1 MDKNPLLNEIQKKDS
16 DAEIVETTDDGY
28 IIKTTLEI
36 GTEIEEKEPETIQF
50 PRISIHVRIVR
61 HMFVC
66 HAFVSFA
73 FSLYGIVPLYLLL
86 TDYIV
91 SLSLF
96 ISSLTMSLILY
107 ILMYLLSDKKW
118 ALPSYIVW
126 LLNEFVVI
134 CSLAG
139 MLQSLA
145 PFQGTLIFFIESV
158 SMILLGF
165 CFTKEVNVYYSIFTM
180 MTSGILV
187 WAIGLVA
194 FIREQD
200 WITSMVLFG
209 VCVILGPLYSGY
221 QINRINQNRFHSKE
235 IERILIKFTTDLIG
249 IPIEACC
256 KKKELNEED
265 FVKL

>member
-1 MDKNPLLNEIQKKDS
+1 MDKNPLLNEIQKKDT
-16 DAEIVETTDDGY
+16 DAEIIETTDDGY
-28 IIKTTLEI
+28 IIKTTLNI
-36 GTEIEEKEPETIQF
+36 GVEIEEPETIQF

-66 HAFVSFA
+66 HALVSFA
-73 FSLYGIVPLYLLL
+73 FSIYGIVPLYLLL
-86 TDYIV
+86 TDYII

-96 ISSLTMSLILY
+96 ISSLVMSLILY
-107 ILMYLLSDKKW
+107 ILMYALSDKKW
-118 ALPSYIVW
+118 ALPSYIIW
-126 LLNEFVVI
+126 IFNEFVVI

-145 PFQGTLIFFIESV
+145 PFQACVIFFIESI

-165 CFTKEVNVYYSIFTM
+165 CFAKEVNVYYSIFTM
-180 MTSGILV
+180 VTSGIIV
-187 WAIGLVA
+187 WTIGLVA

-209 VCVILGPLYSGY
+209 ICVILGPVYSGY
-221 QINRINQNRFHSKE
+221 QINRINENRYHSKE
-235 IERILIKFTTDLIG
+235 IERVLIQYWADPLIIL
-249 IPIEACC
+249 IEACC
-256 KKKELNEED
+256 KRKELKEED